1 MAINTEMRVTGIA
14 EYKNAMSQAR
24 QSVKTLDDELKKSE
38 AQYKATGDKETYMAD
53 KTRILQKQ
61 LTEQSK
67 AAKAAENALKQMK
80 SQGVDP
86 SSTAYQKMES
96 ELYKAQAQMFST
108 TSALDQLKRG
118 ELEAASG
125 ADQLTASVNGISK
138 KMSIGQVIS
147 GIDSITGGLENAA
160 KKAVSLGQALF
171 KNVMDRAAW
180 ADDVATA
187 AKMLGMGVE
196 DYQRYEGVF
205 STVGEITIQ
214 DWMTA
219 KRKVE
224 DAIFSPSKEQAGILE
239 LLGIDTHET
248 ISGAKGDIQGAAKDW
263 ETIFWE
269 VSEEIKK
276 RVENGSLSQGLAD
289 QYFEAIF
296 GKKYMNYKNL
306 IDLGQEGFKEAL
318 GEWQPVGEKE
328 VNDLATMNDTWLK
341 TVAKWEAIMDTIV
354 AKLAPSLTSA
364 VESISGLLDNVLDY
378 MNTEEGQEMLDN
390 LGKAVEGL
398 FTDISKI
405 DPSMV
410 VEGFTKVFNTIV
422 TGLQWLVDNKDI
434 VIGALEGIVIGWAGL
449 KLTGGALKV
458 LELINGIN
466 GLKNTK
472 VPSLPYTEPGTPTTA
487 PTAGPAAGGGLW
499 AALKTMIADAM
510 PFLATDAAVIG
521 LASLPAILAQNADY
535 QASAEKRASRV
546 QSAGNAETPNE
557 KFLLQAANAL
567 VLEGGKNKDFQAIS
581 DLLMGLGERQN
592 QERAQLYNTIQ
603 RYAPTTGDG
612 NYTWNQLMRYW
623 SGAEFDA
630 GAEDALL
637 EAVTTAFQ
645 KEIDANNAPKI
656 PIQPE
661 VPEDAAA
668 TISEDIGPVTV
679 PVLFSVEEMGPEETA
694 AFFGAADGSH
704 ANGIWSVP
712 FDGYRAILHRG
723 ERVTPA
729 REIAS
734 RNFSSNLYVESMI
747 MSGNTDAEG
756 LAAAMAA
763 AQRRTMNGYGS

>member
-61 LTEQSK
+61 LQEQQR
-67 AAKAAENALKQMK
+67 AAKAAENALKQMTA
-80 SQGVDP
+80 QGVDP

-138 KMSIGQVIS
+138 KMSVEQVIS
-147 GIDSITGGLENAA
+147 GIDSITGGLESAA
-160 KKAVSLGQALF
+160 KKAVSLGEVIW
-171 KNVMDRAAW
+171 KNVTDKAAW

-187 AKMLGMGVE
+187 AKMLGMSVE

-205 STVGEITIQ
+205 KTVGELTIQ
-214 DWMTA
+214 DWMNA

-224 DAIFSPSKEQAGILE
+224 SMIYSPSKEQTGILE

-269 VSEEIKK
+269 VSEELKNRIA
-276 RVENGSLSQGLAD
+276 NGTITEGMAD

-296 GKKYMNYKNL
+296 GKKYMNYKNF
-306 IDLGQEGFKEAL
+306 IDLGQEGFKEAFNN
-318 GEWQPVGEKE
+318 WDPVDEETVNQMAELNDKLIKLKE
-328 VNDLATMNDTWLK
+328 QFGALETEVLRG
-341 TVAKWEAIMDTIV
+341 
-354 AKLAPSLTSA
+354 LAPALTAGADALSKMLSELMKYLQSEDGQKLLDNMGEA
-364 VESISGLLDNVLDY
+364 ISGLFKDL
-378 MNTEEGQEMLDN
+378 
-390 LGKAVEGL
+390 
-398 FTDISKI
+398 SKI
-405 DPSMV
+405 DPQKV
-410 VEGFTKVFNTIV
+410 VEGFAGVFTGIV
-422 TGLQWLVDNKDI
+422 DALKWLVDNKGTIITAMGVI
-434 VIGALEGIVIGWAGL
+434 VGGWAAM

-458 LELINGIN
+458 YQLINGITGMVGGVGTASMTGTLTGAAWGGAFAKAVLAAAPWLT
-466 GLKNTK
+466 GLYALLNPAETGSNDIVNQEGQLTEEGLSNFLQERENFKNLTPEQAAAGEWK
-472 VPSLPYTEPGTPTTA
+472 GNRWAELIFEAGEIVQESSKLWDDIAGIQALARYASSGDREQLARELEGLGYVLQVAAETVPDDMPGTDVTND
-487 PTAGPAAGGGLW
+487 
-499 AALKTMIADAM
+499 KNK
-510 PFLATDAAVIG
+510 AVFKNRLTG
-521 LASLPAILAQNADY
+521 EV
-535 QASAEKRASRV
+535 EK
-546 QSAGNAETPNE
+546 
-557 KFLLQAANAL
+557 
-567 VLEGGKNKDFQAIS
+567 VLEDGMD
-581 DLLMGLGERQN
+581 
-592 QERAQLYNTIQ
+592 
-603 RYAPTTGDG
+603 APQVVIDPVPP
-612 NYTWNQLMRYW
+612 Q
-623 SGAEFDA
+623 
-630 GAEDALL
+630 
-637 EAVTTAFQ
+637 
-645 KEIDANNAPKI
+645 DANQQIA
-656 PIQPE
+656 E
-661 VPEDAAA
+661 E
-668 TISEDIGPVTV
+668 IGTVTV
-679 PVLFSVEEMGPEETA
+679 PVMFSVEEMGPEETA
-694 AFFGAADGSH
+694 AFFGTADGSN

>member
-53 KTRILQKQ
+53 KARILQKQ
-61 LTEQSK
+61 LQEQQKAVK
-67 AAKAAENALKQMK
+67 AASDALAQMK
-80 SQGVDP
+80 KQNVDP
-86 SSTAYQKMES
+86 SSQAFQKMAS
-96 ELYKAQAQMFST
+96 ELYKAQTQVINT

-118 ELEAASG
+118 EMEAAAG

-147 GIDSITGGLENAA
+147 GIDSITGGLESAA
-160 KKAVSLGQALF
+160 KKAVSLGEAIW
-171 KNVMDRAAW
+171 KNVTDKAAW

-187 AKMLGMGVE
+187 AKMLGMSVE

-205 STVGEITIQ
+205 KTVGELTIQ
-214 DWMTA
+214 DWMNA
-219 KRKVE
+219 KRRVE
-224 DAIFSPSKEQAGILE
+224 SMIYSPSNEQTGILE

-269 VSEEIKK
+269 VSEELKNRIA
-276 RVENGSLSQGLAD
+276 NGTISEGMAD

-296 GKKYMNYKNL
+296 GKKYMNYKNF
-306 IDLGQEGFKEAL
+306 IDLGQEGFKEAFNN
-318 GEWQPVGEKE
+318 WDPVDEETVNQMAELNDKLIKLKE
-328 VNDLATMNDTWLK
+328 QFGALETEVLRG
-341 TVAKWEAIMDTIV
+341 
-354 AKLAPSLTSA
+354 LAPALTAGADALSKMLSELMKYLQSEDGQKLLDNMGEA
-364 VESISGLLDNVLDY
+364 ISGLFEDL
-378 MNTEEGQEMLDN
+378 
-390 LGKAVEGL
+390 
-398 FTDISKI
+398 SKI
-405 DPSMV
+405 DPQQV
-410 VEGFTKVFNTIV
+410 VEGFAGVFNAIV
-422 TGLQWLVDNKDI
+422 EGLKWLKDNKDL

-499 AALKTMIADAM
+499 AAVKTMIADAM

-656 PIQPE
+656 PINPE

-694 AFFGAADGSH
+694 AFFGAADGNH

>member
-38 AQYKATGDKETYMAD
+38 AQYKATGDKETYMAN

-147 GIDSITGGLENAA
+147 GIDSITGGLESAA
-160 KKAVSLGQALF
+160 KKAVSLGEAIW
-171 KNVMDRAAW
+171 KNVTDKAAW

-187 AKMLGMGVE
+187 AKMLGMSVE

-205 STVGEITIQ
+205 KTVGELTIQ
-214 DWMTA
+214 DWMNA

-224 DAIFSPSKEQAGILE
+224 SMIYSPSKEQTSILE

-269 VSEEIKK
+269 VSEELKNRIAKGTIT
-276 RVENGSLSQGLAD
+276 EGMAD

-306 IDLGQEGFKEAL
+306 IDLGQEGFKEAFDN
-318 GEWQPVGEKE
+318 WDPVDEETVNQMAELNDKLIILKE
-328 VNDLATMNDTWLK
+328 QFGALETEVLRG
-341 TVAKWEAIMDTIV
+341 
-354 AKLAPSLTSA
+354 LAPALTAGADALSKMLSELMKYLQSEDGQKLLDNMGEA
-364 VESISGLLDNVLDY
+364 ISGLFNDL
-378 MNTEEGQEMLDN
+378 
-390 LGKAVEGL
+390 
-398 FTDISKI
+398 SKI
-405 DPSMV
+405 DPQQV
-410 VEGFTKVFNTIV
+410 VEGFAGVFNAIV
-422 TGLQWLVDNKDI
+422 EGLKWLKDNKDV

-449 KLTGGALKV
+449 QLTGGALKV

-472 VPSLPYTEPGTPTTA
+472 VPTLPYTEPGTPTTA

-499 AALKTMIADAM
+499 AAVKTMIADAL

-521 LASLPAILAQNADY
+521 FASLPAILAQNADY

-581 DLLMGLGERQN
+581 DLLMGLGDRQN

-661 VPEDAAA
+661 VPEDAAQ
-668 TISEDIGPVTV
+668 TISDDIGTVTV
-679 PVLFSVEEMGPEETA
+679 PVMFSVEEMGPEETA
-694 AFFGAADGSH
+694 AFFGAADGSN

-729 REIAS
+729 REVAS